1 MLFLSLAHAREHT
14 QVKALLATEVMAAE
28 RARRKYKDLRLE
40 MSMAAFEHDE
50 SVKHQRSSAADDQV
64 LVIHFFTNN
73 GLFCW

>member
-28 RARRKYKDLRLE
+28 RARRKYKDIRLE
-40 MSMAAFEHDE
+40 MSMAAFEHAE

-64 LVIHFFTNN
+64 FVLFFFASNA
-73 GLFCW
+73 LFCW